1 VDPLLLEGVLDEGD
15 ADAPGRQQR
24 GEDEADQDPVQVVR
38 CGAPGAQATEQE
50 GGAQPAAAR
59 RDRFEQSRVVVVA
72 HQRIVPW
79 TKTTA
84 ACRAGTAGNGPDR
97 VDIFIARPGR
107 TGIDREES
115 GVKFDMGQATLSTLA
130 KSTQGSSD
138 DLGSLIK
145 QLIDAAA
152 PLEGKFNGAG
162 RAAFDSFKGRA
173 DQIAAV
179 LGGQTG
185 MDSAFGQGDT
195 EMSDNARTTEQSAN
209 FDAARF
215 SAR

>member
-1 VDPLLLEGVLDEGD
+1 M
-15 ADAPGRQQR
+15 
-24 GEDEADQDPVQVVR
+24 
-38 CGAPGAQATEQE
+38 
-50 GGAQPAAAR
+50 
-59 RDRFEQSRVVVVA
+59 
-72 HQRIVPW
+72 
-79 TKTTA
+79 
-84 ACRAGTAGNGPDR
+84 
-97 VDIFIARPGR
+97 
-107 TGIDREES
+107 
-115 GVKFDMGQATLSTLA
+115 KFDMGQTTLSALA
-130 KSTQGSSD
+130 KSTQGSGD

-145 QLIDAAA
+145 QLIDAAT

-173 DQIAAV
+173 DQITVELNSALAAI

-195 EMSDNARTTEQSAN
+195 EMSDNARTTQQSAN